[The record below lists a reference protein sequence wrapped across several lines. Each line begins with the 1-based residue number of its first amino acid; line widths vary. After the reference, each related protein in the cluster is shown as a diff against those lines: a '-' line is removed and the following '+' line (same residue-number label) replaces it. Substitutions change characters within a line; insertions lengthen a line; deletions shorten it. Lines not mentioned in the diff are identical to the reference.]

1 LSKATIK
8 NFFSVLIQ
16 ASFALLFLFP
26 RQVRVARGSRGE
38 VVRPLREAGRVVQQH
53 RSTDEENEE
62 KEEEEVS
69 RNGNRKRNRKS
80 N

>member
-1 LSKATIK
+1 
-8 NFFSVLIQ
+8 
-16 ASFALLFLFP
+16 
-26 RQVRVARGSRGE
+26 VARGSCGE